1 MTEAD
6 LMWEAYWRARGDA
19 ERNALV
25 EHYLPLV
32 RAHAE
37 RIGRVSRAGLTLA
50 EMMSA
55 GALGL
60 MGAVERFDPEGGASF
75 EDYAGFRIGGS
86 ILDECRAAPGTGVR
100 RSRRSRR
107 VDGKRR

>member
-1 MTEAD
+1 MIDPEA
-6 LMWEAYWRARGDA
+6 MWEAYWRTRGDA

-37 RIGRVSRAGLTLA
+37 RIGALSRSGLTPA

-55 GALGL
+55 GRWG
-60 MGAVERFDPEGGASF
+60 
-75 EDYAGFRIGGS
+75 
-86 ILDECRAAPGTGVR
+86 
-100 RSRRSRR
+100 
-107 VDGKRR
+107 